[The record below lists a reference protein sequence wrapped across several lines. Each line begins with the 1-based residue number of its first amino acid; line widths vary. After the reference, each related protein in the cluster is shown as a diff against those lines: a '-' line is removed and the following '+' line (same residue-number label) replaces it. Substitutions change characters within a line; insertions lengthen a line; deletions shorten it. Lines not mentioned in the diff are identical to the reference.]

1 MASKFTTAEGKP
13 TRHTLTSHDIAD
25 IQHHTV
31 YLTFT
36 PEEGEDISAFLHP
49 SNVYDLMEDHL
60 EMIEGILSFPG
71 VLGQPE
77 EFLVV
82 CKPSETFSDLLR
94 IAMGTCVFEKEK
106 HGFKGR
112 YQLHAQ
118 VLFDLKETRAEF
130 VNMCEGHLFSCLTTG
145 STFEGDYLWEA
156 NSTYILTSTP
166 HKDPLK
172 RWQSTLTDLT
182 PEKMAEVLD
191 LVIKVA
197 TEKGIPPPKPGNGT
211 PTPTPQPSEP
221 QNGGGLP
228 QPGIG
233 GGGAPQ
239 PGGYGWG
246 GSGGGVNPPNVD
258 PPRNPIPYPPNPLED
273 TFAKASESI
282 IKTLVKEGMLK
293 SSKVTFRTFSGD
305 TEDVDLAIWLKDVQL
320 AQIKYT
326 EEAIIEGIRKSLKG
340 KALTVINSLP
350 IQASSNQLIEC
361 LEKKFGVGYNYDTL
375 MGQFY
380 GLKQDSSESVTAF
393 GTKLETTWTA
403 LQHRFP
409 HLMLIQD
416 RDLTLKSRFFSGSLE
431 YIQNAVKHKHDSPAV
446 TYDDLVQA
454 AREAETIHSLRNG
467 NNSTKKETNNKPQ
480 KTKIT
485 AHSSVVSSPNP
496 DIAEDPQVA
505 KCQSARLEAQKAAT
519 KCEQL
524 MEQMV
529 KPFNDW
535 KSQVNNPNSYNHT
548 NNGGSS
554 RGRGRGG
561 RSNGRGGRGGSGQNG
576 SGRGQLG
583 TENPSTPNPGNN
595 QDHGQNN
602 QNRPQQFQQ
611 RRGPFCFHCEEV
623 DPQNKT
629 THWARQCEL
638 LKAIRQQ
645 AHKIA
650 EQNRGT
656 NLENL

>member
-106 HGFKGR
+106 HGFEGR

-156 NSTYILTSTP
+156 NSTFILTSTP

-197 TEKGIPPPKPGNGT
+197 TEKGIPLPKPGNGT

-239 PGGYGWG
+239 PGG
-246 GSGGGVNPPNVD
+246 
-258 PPRNPIPYPPNPLED
+258 
-273 TFAKASESI
+273 
-282 IKTLVKEGMLK
+282 
-293 SSKVTFRTFSGD
+293 
-305 TEDVDLAIWLKDVQL
+305 
-320 AQIKYT
+320 
-326 EEAIIEGIRKSLKG
+326 
-340 KALTVINSLP
+340 
-350 IQASSNQLIEC
+350 
-361 LEKKFGVGYNYDTL
+361 
-375 MGQFY
+375 
-380 GLKQDSSESVTAF
+380 
-393 GTKLETTWTA
+393 
-403 LQHRFP
+403 H
-409 HLMLIQD
+409 
-416 RDLTLKSRFFSGSLE
+416 
-431 YIQNAVKHKHDSPAV
+431 
-446 TYDDLVQA
+446 
-454 AREAETIHSLRNG
+454 
-467 NNSTKKETNNKPQ
+467 
-480 KTKIT
+480 
-485 AHSSVVSSPNP
+485 
-496 DIAEDPQVA
+496 
-505 KCQSARLEAQKAAT
+505 
-519 KCEQL
+519 
-524 MEQMV
+524 
-529 KPFNDW
+529 
-535 KSQVNNPNSYNHT
+535 
-548 NNGGSS
+548 
-554 RGRGRGG
+554 
-561 RSNGRGGRGGSGQNG
+561 GRGGRGGSGQNG

-583 TENPSTPNPGNN
+583 SENPSTPSPGNN